1 METKSSIARIVW
13 SLTYITL
20 VVIALRFAI
29 AGPLHVRAA
38 PQGQRKVVEEA
49 FTVNPQIR
57 VTKLKIAN
65 TPRNFKEEFDETDD
79 WPRRLSLEI
88 ENISA
93 KPIVYLQINLNFP
106 ETRLSGNLM
115 SYPIRYGVRPG
126 YTDPSS
132 NQPLRLMP
140 GDKLEISVNDHYEK
154 LERFLRTRHTMN
166 QINKAQLEVGFI
178 IFDDGTAW
186 AGDFLRPDPTKP
198 GSYVPFS
205 PTPL

>member
-29 AGPLHVRAA
+29 TGPLHVRAA

-79 WPRRLSLEI
+79 WPRTLSLEI
-88 ENISA
+88 ESIA
-93 KPIVYLQINLNFP
+93 VKPIVYLEVNLKFP
-106 ETRLSGNLM
+106 ETR
-115 SYPIRYGVRPG
+115 
-126 YTDPSS
+126 SS
-132 NQPLRLMP
+132 
-140 GDKLEISVNDHYEK
+140 
-154 LERFLRTRHTMN
+154 
-166 QINKAQLEVGFI
+166 
-178 IFDDGTAW
+178 
-186 AGDFLRPDPTKP
+186 
-198 GSYVPFS
+198 
-205 PTPL
+205 